1 MKSTEIMRMLNI
13 AFNDIT
19 DNTEDHSPNGL
30 QANIDVMNDFI
41 YPNIMG
47 ITRQAL
53 LLLRKFMKKRRK
65 LSLLRWIILKIS
77 LVRMIGWWAI
87 VSLKWISALV
97 RFDSVYYRH
106 FKCNLRRLVDYLNH
120 WNHTKRIYNIS
131 SIAATVNFKHIKN
144 ITRQPQDH
152 QSYKYRFCRTRFGLV
167 SLKRD
172 TEKFKT

>member
-1 MKSTEIMRMLNI
+1 MTSQTILR
-13 AFNDIT
+13 IT
-19 DNTEDHSPNGL
+19 PPTGL

-53 LLLRKFMKKRRK
+53 LLLRKFMKKRSK

-77 LVRMIGWWAI
+77 LVRMIGWWVN
-87 VSLKWISALV
+87 VSPKWISALV

-144 ITRQPQDH
+144 ITTAA
-152 QSYKYRFCRTRFGLV
+152 TRPSILQV
-167 SLKRD
+167 SFLSDQIWVGIFKKRH
-172 TEKFKT
+172 

>member
-1 MKSTEIMRMLNI
+1 MTSQTILR
-13 AFNDIT
+13 IT
-19 DNTEDHSPNGL
+19 PPTRL

-65 LSLLRWIILKIS
+65 LSLLRWINMKIS
-77 LVRMIGWWAI
+77 LVRMIGWWAN
-87 VSLKWISALV
+87 VSPKWISALV

-106 FKCNLRRLVDYLNH
+106 FKCNLRHLVDYLNH

-144 ITRQPQDH
+144 ITTAA
-152 QSYKYRFCRTRFGLV
+152 TRPSILQV
-167 SLKRD
+167 SFLSDQICIDIFKKRH
-172 TEKFKT
+172 

>member
-1 MKSTEIMRMLNI
+1 MTSQTILR
-13 AFNDIT
+13 IT
-19 DNTEDHSPNGL
+19 PPTRL

-65 LSLLRWIILKIS
+65 LSLLRWINMKIS
-77 LVRMIGWWAI
+77 LVRMIGWWAN
-87 VSLKWISALV
+87 VSPKWISALV

-131 SIAATVNFKHIKN
+131 SIAATINFKHIKN
-144 ITRQPQDH
+144 ITTAA
-152 QSYKYRFCRTRFGLV
+152 TRPSILQV
-167 SLKRD
+167 SFLSDQICIDIFKKRH
-172 TEKFKT
+172 

>member
-1 MKSTEIMRMLNI
+1 MTSQTILR
-13 AFNDIT
+13 IT
-19 DNTEDHSPNGL
+19 PPTRL

-87 VSLKWISALV
+87 VSPKWISALV

-144 ITRQPQDH
+144 ITTAA
-152 QSYKYRFCRTRFGLV
+152 TRPSILQV
-167 SLKRD
+167 SFLSDQICIDIFKKRH
-172 TEKFKT
+172 

>member
-1 MKSTEIMRMLNI
+1 MTSQTILR
-13 AFNDIT
+13 IT
-19 DNTEDHSPNGL
+19 PPTGL

-41 YPNIMG
+41 YPNIME

-53 LLLRKFMKKRRK
+53 LLLRKFMKKRSK

-77 LVRMIGWWAI
+77 LVRMIGWWVN
-87 VSLKWISALV
+87 VSPKWISALV

-131 SIAATVNFKHIKN
+131 SIATTVNFKHIKN
-144 ITRQPQDH
+144 IITAATRPSILQ
-152 QSYKYRFCRTRFGLV
+152 V
-167 SLKRD
+167 SFLSDQIWVGIFKKRH
-172 TEKFKT
+172 

>member
-1 MKSTEIMRMLNI
+1 MTSQTILR
-13 AFNDIT
+13 IT
-19 DNTEDHSPNGL
+19 PPTGL

-87 VSLKWISALV
+87 VSPKWISALV

-106 FKCNLRRLVDYLNH
+106 IDISNAISAASLTISITGITPSAFTISLALLLRLTL
-120 WNHTKRIYNIS
+120 S
-131 SIAATVNFKHIKN
+131 IKN
-144 ITRQPQDH
+144 ITTAA
-152 QSYKYRFCRTRFGLV
+152 TRPSILQV
-167 SLKRD
+167 SFLSDQICIDIFKKRH
-172 TEKFKT
+172 

>member
-1 MKSTEIMRMLNI
+1 MTSQTILR
-13 AFNDIT
+13 IT
-19 DNTEDHSPNGL
+19 PPTGL

-65 LSLLRWIILKIS
+65 LSLLRWINMKIS
-77 LVRMIGWWAI
+77 LVRMIGW
-87 VSLKWISALV
+87 LV
-97 RFDSVYYRH
+97 GKRFTEVDIGLFTTLVHFDSVYYRH
-106 FKCNLRRLVDYLNH
+106 FKCNLRCLVDYLNH

-144 ITRQPQDH
+144 ITTAA
-152 QSYKYRFCRTRFGLV
+152 TRPSILQV
-167 SLKRD
+167 SFLSDQICIDIFKKRH
-172 TEKFKT
+172 